1 MLSEQAKQFIRDM
14 KENYRRAQEEAAP
27 FPSLGDI
34 RAAEEAEFRARAFVY
49 PTSRVEERRSEKVNM
64 DVMIPAVPAS
74 SLSAF
79 YIHGGGWTT
88 GSALRAREV
97 GAFFSEEHGMKAYL
111 PEYRLAPEHKF
122 DEQLADCLAA
132 YRAAMEESGGELL
145 VFGSSAGG
153 HLALATLLKAK
164 DEGLPMP
171 KGLGLFS
178 PVTYL
183 APGGKDCY
191 DCLHDYDI
199 ILHLFDDTFC
209 FESIRSGTA
218 DDKYIAAA
226 DGDFSGF
233 PPSYVVCGSEE
244 CLLEDSVILFK
255 RMKKAGV
262 KATLAVYPE
271 LWHSFPEC
279 QYWLPEGKEALGKIL
294 SYLTKTD
301 G

>member
-1 MLSEQAKQFIRDM
+1 MLSEQARQFIRDM

-49 PTSRVEERRSEKVNM
+49 PTSRVEEQRSEKANM
-64 DVMIPAVPAS
+64 DVMYPAAPS
-74 SLSAF
+74 SPLSAF

-97 GAFFSEEHGMKAYL
+97 GAFFSEEHGMN
-111 PEYRLAPEHKF
+111 
-122 DEQLADCLAA
+122 
-132 YRAAMEESGGELL
+132 AAMDETEGNLL

-218 DDKYIAAA
+218 DEKNACSKTAS
-226 DGDFSGF
+226 FS
-233 PPSYVVCGSEE
+233 SS
-244 CLLEDSVILFK
+244 
-255 RMKKAGV
+255 A
-262 KATLAVYPE
+262 
-271 LWHSFPEC
+271 
-279 QYWLPEGKEALGKIL
+279 
-294 SYLTKTD
+294 
-301 G
+301 